1 MIKINKFGGI
11 EFVSNLKVIKDLEE
25 TEKIELLKQLS
36 NMFSTF
42 VQELLED
49 EVELVNITCKLTKED
64 VAKWI
69 N

>member
-1 MIKINKFGGI
+1 MKINKLGGI
-11 EFVSNLKVIKDLEE
+11 EFVSNLKIIKDLEE

>member
-1 MIKINKFGGI
+1 MKINKFGGI